1 VITLAEAPFIPVQS
15 SLLTNVAYASGE
27 SILQLEFR
35 NGAIYQFFDVPQ
47 EIYTCLLA
55 AESKGN
61 YFNRRIRS
69 RFRHALLRP
78 AR

>member
-1 VITLAEAPFIPVQS
+1 MALAEAPSIPVQS
-15 SLLTNVAYASGE
+15 SLLANVAYASGE

-47 EIYTCLLA
+47 EIYTRLLA

-69 RFRHALLRP
+69 HFRYALVRR